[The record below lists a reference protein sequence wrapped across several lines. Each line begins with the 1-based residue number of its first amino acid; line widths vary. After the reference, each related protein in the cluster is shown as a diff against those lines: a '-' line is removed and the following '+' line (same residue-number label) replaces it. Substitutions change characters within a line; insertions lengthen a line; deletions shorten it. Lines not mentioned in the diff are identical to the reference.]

1 MFFTFVNRQFSHF
14 STVFCLLSV
23 YQDNKTSKTEDFLLL
38 LIILSSFIKEVKN
51 KKRKG
56 KRWVLKDS
64 YITGSAVNLAA
75 KVRGSIR
82 EGAVAVGD

>member
-1 MFFTFVNRQFSHF
+1 MNDT
-14 STVFCLLSV
+14 TVWCQNGSLPKANLLV
-23 YQDNKTSKTEDFLLL
+23 TEPQRERLP
-38 LIILSSFIKEVKN
+38 
-51 KKRKG
+51 KRKNNAYI